1 MLALAGSMPLGGVN
15 VIEAI
20 GKESASNALVWSGK
34 NLLFRSL
41 NLSLRSRQYFV
52 NSPAEY

>member
-20 GKESASNALVWSGK
+20 GKESASNALVWSRK